1 MVDLQNPTSQFHS
14 YQPPDA
20 KPHTDNGSGRWEVL
34 RKVGLTDSQIES
46 VRSGMSNLDVPGN
59 LNKARDYARRNPGI
73 VLGGMAALVIGA
85 GLLMRKGHKTPGRE
99 VPKY

>member
-1 MVDLQNPTSQFHS
+1 MVDLQNPTNQFHS

-34 RKVGLTDSQIES
+34 RKMGLTDSQIES
-46 VRSGMSNLDVPGN
+46 VRSGMNHLDVPGT
-59 LNKARDYARRNPGI
+59 LNKARDYARRNPGM

-85 GLLMRKGHKTPGRE
+85 GLLMRSKRKSNSRE
-99 VPKY
+99 VPMY